1 MATQPQTQIDLM
13 KRTSRKIFEEGLNA
27 GKVDVFDETHAED
40 CVWHGPG
47 GRELRGRAA
56 VKDMVSGY
64 MTAFP
69 DMRMTIQ
76 HEVAEGNQIAIHWR
90 VTGTH
95 KGPLGEAPATG
106 KKVKIDGYIFARFE
120 RGKIVEEFE
129 IFDELAMLRQLGLAD
144 D

>member
-13 KRTSRKIFEEGLNA
+13 KRTSKKIFEEGLNV
-27 GKVDVFDETHAED
+27 GNVDVFDETHAED

-56 VKDMVSGY
+56 VKEMVSGY
-64 MTAFP
+64 IEAFP

-76 HEVAEGNQIAIHWR
+76 HEVAEGNQLAIHWR

-95 KGPLGEAPATG
+95 NGPLGDSPATG
-106 KKVKIDGYIFARFE
+106 KKIQIDGYIIARFE

-129 IFDELAMLRQLGLAD
+129 LFDELAMLQQLGLAES
-144 D
+144 